1 MQYLVC
7 VFTNKRPSVAAKTS
21 PAPNNVPVQAFR
33 RAFSIQAE
41 NPSMAKSKIDCVL
54 PLSWTIA

>member
-1 MQYLVC
+1 M
-7 VFTNKRPSVAAKTS
+7 P